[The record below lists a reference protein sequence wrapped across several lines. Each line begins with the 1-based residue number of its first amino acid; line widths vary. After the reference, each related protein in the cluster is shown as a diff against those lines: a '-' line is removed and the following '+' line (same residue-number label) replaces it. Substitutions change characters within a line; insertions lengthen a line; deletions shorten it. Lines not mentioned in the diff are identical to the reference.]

1 MFHPYFSCVYIKTI
15 HSVRQVHV
23 CGIIIK
29 LIKCSNN
36 KPMTYPSFHCTGI
49 VTSIEQIAETRLL
62 NKKEITQNEDN
73 AEE

>member
-1 MFHPYFSCVYIKTI
+1 M
-15 HSVRQVHV
+15 
-23 CGIIIK
+23 
-29 LIKCSNN
+29 KCSNN